1 MNNDLI
7 QKLGGGNRRSI
18 GQSERVV
25 EEILAQPER
34 FGELFECML
43 HSDPLVR
50 MRAVDAAEKITA
62 RRPDLLQ
69 PYKDRLLS
77 QVAQVPQQEVRWHVA
92 QMFSRLELTSEER
105 RVVVDILY
113 DFMHEK
119 SKIVKTF
126 SMQALADIADQD
138 DALYPEIL
146 SRLEIYT
153 SQGSPAM
160 KSRGMKLLAKLK
172 KHRPLD

>member
-92 QMFSRLELTSEER
+92 QMLPRLELSTEDR
-105 RVVVDILY
+105 QAAITILKGY
-113 DFMHEK
+113 LNDR
-119 SKIVKTF
+119 SKIVVTF
-126 SMQALADIADQD
+126 SMQAMTDLVQQDPDLRPAVIGELERLTAD
-138 DALYPEIL
+138 
-146 SRLEIYT
+146 
-153 SQGSPAM
+153 GSPAM
-160 KSRGMKLLAKLK
+160 RSRGLKLLHQL
-172 KHRPLD
+172 RQP